1 MAIRHALT
9 KFKGLR
15 PYIEHGFLGMHASPV
30 ERVMRLIALD
40 LKNYL
45 FMVSARFSNASRIT
59 RPNGSTIYGR
69 DTTRHQR
76 DTTRHQKVG
85 KLTLA
90 RETRVL
96 QSPVPLSVI
105 FPSR

>member
-69 DTTRHQR
+69 DTTRHQ
-76 DTTRHQKVG
+76 KVG